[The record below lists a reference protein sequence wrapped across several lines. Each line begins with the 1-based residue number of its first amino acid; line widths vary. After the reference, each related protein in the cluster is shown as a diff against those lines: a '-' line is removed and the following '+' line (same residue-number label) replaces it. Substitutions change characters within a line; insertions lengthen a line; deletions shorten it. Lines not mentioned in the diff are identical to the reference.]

1 MVQLTAR
8 PKEQGFLAG
17 SLLLLSELLM
27 NRVAMDL
34 ASSVPLLE
42 GELTAGCDENV
53 LDQPLGRR
61 HLQAGTRH
69 EIGGGAG
76 WIVQGAYDDITAAVG
91 DILSFSYTGGY
102 HDVMLVDNGNCD
114 FSGGTMLDGA
124 TRLPFCFSGH
134 TDGFLL

>member
-1 MVQLTAR
+1 MVQHTAR

-42 GELTAGCDENV
+42 GELTAGCDDNV

-61 HLQAGTRH
+61 GLQAAGTRH

-124 TRLPFCFSGH
+124 CRSLP
-134 TDGFLL
+134 LLLRAHR

>member
-1 MVQLTAR
+1 MADARSNHNQHDRRHGTPKHAALNPGAAALAKKMVQLTAR

-42 GELTAGCDENV
+42 GELTAGCDDNV

-61 HLQAGTRH
+61 LQAGSATRH
-69 EIGGGAG
+69 H
-76 WIVQGAYDDITAAVG
+76 T
-91 DILSFSYTGGY
+91 L
-102 HDVMLVDNGNCD
+102 L
-114 FSGGTMLDGA
+114 
-124 TRLPFCFSGH
+124 FCRSVP
-134 TDGFLL
+134 T

>member
-1 MVQLTAR
+1 MVQHTAR

-42 GELTAGCDENV
+42 GELTAGCDDNV

-61 HLQAGTRH
+61 GLQAGTRH
-69 EIGGGAG
+69 EIGGEKRWA
-76 WIVQGAYDDITAAVG
+76 QSTVG
-91 DILSFSYTGGY
+91 NL
-102 HDVMLVDNGNCD
+102 
-114 FSGGTMLDGA
+114 
-124 TRLPFCFSGH
+124 RLRSK
-134 TDGFLL
+134 